1 MRKLSHIPTPFL
13 CFCTE
18 PFKYYVMYIQS
29 LPVKLPN
36 SGTSLHIIANAMCS
50 LTIKVVDVKGMIA
63 KKLTTLINEGSQ
75 YLDINLNDL
84 NEGNYVLNA
93 FSGDQF
99 LKSIPFKKP

>member
-1 MRKLSHIPTPFL
+1 
-13 CFCTE
+13 
-18 PFKYYVMYIQS
+18 MYIQS
-29 LPVKLPN
+29 LPAKLPS